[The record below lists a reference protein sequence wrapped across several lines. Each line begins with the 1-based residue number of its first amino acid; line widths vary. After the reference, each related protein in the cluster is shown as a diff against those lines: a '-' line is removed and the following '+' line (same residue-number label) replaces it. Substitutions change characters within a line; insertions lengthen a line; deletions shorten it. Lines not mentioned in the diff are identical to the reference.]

1 MKVGKFEESLVSIK
15 KSFELLEQTKE
26 DFKGD
31 IYVVT
36 MKFFALQSNIYFI
49 LKNYKESLASA
60 NQGLSVIDS
69 INSNEATIINAVKNV
84 KRDLTN
90 NMVRST
96 AKLESKPAS

>member
-36 MKFFALQSNIYFI
+36 MKFFAL
-49 LKNYKESLASA
+49 
-60 NQGLSVIDS
+60 
-69 INSNEATIINAVKNV
+69 
-84 KRDLTN
+84 
-90 NMVRST
+90 
-96 AKLESKPAS
+96 